1 MPLEIDTAMRL
12 STVLLFLIMGS
23 LSFAQSR
30 FDDVT
35 ITETHLTDHV
45 YMLEGSGGNIGLIIG
60 EDGALLIDDQFAPL
74 ADKIKAKVK
83 ELNDGPIA
91 YVANTHW
98 HGDHTGGNETFGT
111 EGATIIAHKNVRERM
126 STEYTRGDRVVP
138 PSPAGALPVITYGED
153 LQLYFSGVELHA
165 IHVDHAHTDG
175 DAFIW
180 MPKEN
185 VLHMGDCF
193 FNKRFPYIDLNSG
206 GSVNG
211 AIDAVSAA
219 LLMVDEQTQIIPG
232 HGPMANKA
240 DLEAY
245 LHMLKDIRTR
255 VNAFITMGKGL
266 EGVDVSVVV
275 EGYEELAWGF
285 INSERLVEIFYNSL
299 STE

>member
-1 MPLEIDTAMRL
+1 MKLIL
-12 STVLLFLIMGS
+12 LLLFTIIGT

-30 FDDVT
+30 FDDVV
-35 ITETHLTDHV
+35 ITETHLTDQV

-74 ADKIKAKVK
+74 AEKIKAKVA

-91 YVANTHW
+91 YIANTHW
-98 HGDHTGGNETFGT
+98 HGDHTGSNEIFGS
-111 EGATIIAHKNVRERM
+111 EGAKIIAHKNVRQRM
-126 STEYTRGDRVVP
+126 STEYTRGDRVIP
-138 PSPAGALPVITYGED
+138 PSPQAALPVITYGED

-165 IHVDHAHTDG
+165 IHVDNAHTDG
-175 DAFIW
+175 DAIIW

-193 FNKRFPYIDLNSG
+193 FNKRYPFIDLNSG

-219 LLMVDEQTQIIPG
+219 LLIVDDNTQIIPG

-240 DLEAY
+240 DLETY
-245 LHMLKDIRTR
+245 LRMLKDLRTR
-255 VNAFITMGKGL
+255 VNALITMGNKW
-266 EGVDVSVVV
+266 EDIDPDVVV
-275 EGYEELAWGF
+275 EGYEEMAWAF
-285 INSERLVEIFYNSL
+285 INAERIVQTFYNSL
-299 STE
+299 SVE

>member
-1 MPLEIDTAMRL
+1 MRF
-12 STVLLFLIMGS
+12 VLILLCIAVGS
-23 LSFAQSR
+23 ISFGQSR
-30 FDDVT
+30 FDDVV
-35 ITETHLTDHV
+35 ITETHLTDQV

-74 ADKIKAKVK
+74 AEKIKAKVA

-98 HGDHTGGNETFGT
+98 HGDHTGGNETFGS

-126 STEYTRGDRVVP
+126 STEYTRGDRVIP
-138 PSPAGALPVITYGED
+138 PSPAAALPVITYGED

-165 IHVDHAHTDG
+165 IHVDRAHTDG

-193 FNKRFPYIDLNSG
+193 FNKRFPFIDLNSG

-219 LLMVDEQTQIIPG
+219 LLMVDNETQIIPG
-232 HGPMANKA
+232 HGPLANKA
-240 DLEAY
+240 DLETY
-245 LHMLKDIRTR
+245 LRMLKDIRTR
-255 VNAFITMGKGL
+255 VNAFITMGKSL
-266 EGVDVSVVV
+266 EEVDISVVV
-275 EGYEELAWGF
+275 EGYEELGFGF
-285 INSERLVEIFYNSL
+285 INAERLVQTFYNSL

>member
-1 MPLEIDTAMRL
+1 MRI
-12 STVLLFLIMGS
+12 VLILLCIAVGS
-23 LSFAQSR
+23 ISYGQSR
-30 FDDVT
+30 FDDVM
-35 ITETHLTDHV
+35 ITETHLTDQV

-74 ADKIKAKVK
+74 AEKIKAKVA
-83 ELNDGPIA
+83 ELNDGPIV

-98 HGDHTGGNETFGT
+98 HGDHTGSNEIFGS
-111 EGATIIAHKNVRERM
+111 EGATIIAHKNVRQRM
-126 STEYTRGDRVVP
+126 STAYTRGDRIIP
-138 PSPAGALPVITYGED
+138 ASPQAALPVITYGED

-165 IHVDHAHTDG
+165 IHVDNAHTDG
-175 DAFIW
+175 DAIIW

-219 LLMVDEQTQIIPG
+219 LLLVDANTKIIPG
-232 HGPMANKA
+232 HGPLANKA
-240 DLEAY
+240 DLEQY
-245 LHMLKDIRTR
+245 LRMLKDIRTR
-255 VNAFITMGKGL
+255 VNAFITMGKSL
-266 EGVDVSVVV
+266 EDIDTSIVV
-275 EGYEELAWGF
+275 EGYEELAWAF
-285 INSERLVEIFYNSL
+285 INEERIVEIFYTSL